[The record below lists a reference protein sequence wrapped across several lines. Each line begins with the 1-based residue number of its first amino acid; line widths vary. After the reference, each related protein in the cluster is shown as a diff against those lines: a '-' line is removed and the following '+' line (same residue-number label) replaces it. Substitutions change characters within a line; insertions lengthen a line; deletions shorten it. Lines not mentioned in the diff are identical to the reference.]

1 MVPTVQRAR
10 FRGMG
15 SDVDVEI
22 TGGSV
27 GHLTLARDRVAF
39 LESCWSRFQAH
50 SDISRLNDA
59 QGAPITVNPA
69 TIVLLES
76 MEVGYAATDG
86 AFDPTLLEPL
96 VSLGYSNSFTDSS
109 MRTFVPH
116 GAQSRGFIRGLSVD
130 VNGNTA
136 QLPPGTMV
144 DAGGIGKGL
153 AADMVAEMLIDDG
166 VLGAKVSVGG
176 DVRVIG
182 EGPVDGGW
190 MVPVDDAFDPT
201 RIAMEVPMLAGGLAS
216 TGRLRR
222 PWITRDGRE
231 AHELLDPTTRS
242 PLLTDYEAPA
252 HATVLA
258 RSAMWA
264 EVHATL
270 VMVRGAVNTFHRL
283 AADGL
288 GARVVDGSGQTFL
301 NAVWAT
307 FGR

>member
-1 MVPTVQRAR
+1 
-10 FRGMG
+10 MG
-15 SDVDVEI
+15 SAVDVEI
-22 TGGSV
+22 TGGV
-27 GHLTLARDRVAF
+27 AGHLTLARDRLAF
-39 LESCWSRFQAH
+39 LEACWSRFQPH

-59 QGAPITVNPA
+59 QGEPIAVNPA

-96 VSLGYSNSFTDSS
+96 VSWGYSNSWIDPSASTRLPDG
-109 MRTFVPH
+109 V
-116 GAQSRGFIRGLSVD
+116 QSRGFIRGLSVD

-136 QLPPGTMV
+136 QLPPGTAV

-153 AADMVAEMLIDDG
+153 AADMVAEMLIGDG
-166 VLGAKVSVGG
+166 VRGAKVSVGG

-190 MVPVDDAFDPT
+190 TVAVDDAFDPT
-201 RIAMEVPMLAGGLAS
+201 ATATELTLADGGLAS
-216 TGRLRR
+216 TGRLRKA
-222 PWITRDGRE
+222 WVTRDGRY
-231 AHELLDPTTRS
+231 AHELLDPATRS
-242 PLLTDYEAPA
+242 PLSTEYEAPA

-258 RSAMWA
+258 RSAVWA

-270 VMVRGAVNTFHRL
+270 VIVRGAVNTFHRL
-283 AADGL
+283 ASDGL
-288 GARVVDGSGQTFL
+288 GARVVDGSGQTFT
-301 NAVWAT
+301 NAVWTT

>member
-1 MVPTVQRAR
+1 MTPTVQRAR
-10 FRGMG
+10 FRAMG
-15 SDVDVEI
+15 SAVDVEI
-22 TGGSV
+22 TGGSP
-27 GHLTLARDRVAF
+27 GHLTLARDRLAF
-39 LESCWSRFQAH
+39 LESCWSRFQPY
-50 SDISRLNDA
+50 SDVSRLNDA
-59 QGAPITVNPA
+59 QGESIPVNPA

-96 VSLGYSNSFTDSS
+96 VSWGYSNSWIDPSA
-109 MRTFVPH
+109 RTRLPDGV
-116 GAQSRGFIRGLSVD
+116 QSRGFIRGLSVD

-136 QLPPGTMV
+136 QLPPGTAV

-166 VLGAKVSVGG
+166 VRGAKVSVGG

-182 EGPVDGGW
+182 EGPDDGGW
-190 MVPVDDAFDPT
+190 TVPVDDAFDPT
-201 RIAMEVPMLAGGLAS
+201 VTATEVMLAEGGLA
-216 TGRLRR
+216 TIGRLRKA
-222 PWITRDGRE
+222 WITRDGQQ
-231 AHELLDPTTRS
+231 AHELLDPTTRA
-242 PLLTDYEAPA
+242 PLPTGFESPA

-258 RSAMWA
+258 HSAVWA

-283 AADGL
+283 AGDGL
-288 GARVVDGSGQTFL
+288 GARVVDGGGQTFF
-301 NAVWAT
+301 NTAWAT